1 MQQHRKTLIVFTRRP
16 QATPTPTLISGLSVS
31 TIPAFVGKDAEA
43 RKSFAHMHLMSLC
56 QQFNVHLSAE
66 EHREYALAADEADD
80 LSTVMLKASELI
92 VEKLKAKK
100 LLVVS
105 NH

>member
-1 MQQHRKTLIVFTRRP
+1 MQQHRKPLIVFTRRP
-16 QATPTPTLISGLSVS
+16 QATPTPTLIPAPFAR
-31 TIPAFVGKDAEA
+31 IPAFVGKDAEA

-56 QQFNVHLSAE
+56 QQFNVHISDE
-66 EHREYALAADEADD
+66 EHREYALAADKADD

>member
-1 MQQHRKTLIVFTRRP
+1 MQHHRKPLIVSTHHPR
-16 QATPTPTLISGLSVS
+16 ATLTPALVPAPFAR
-31 TIPAFVGKDAEA
+31 IPAFVGKDAEA

-66 EHREYALAADEADD
+66 EHREYALAADKADD
-80 LSTVMLKASELI
+80 LSTVMLKAGELI

-100 LLVVS
+100 LRVVS
-105 NH
+105 NQ